1 MKRLLIPLVFLMSFI
16 ILGCS
21 VTSNINNNQNNIK
34 NINYLTNSAKN
45 FIKSDNYKA
54 ALPCLLSA
62 YNNSLMLNDNNVLF
76 NLAFAIA
83 TSYYYTKNDTLFFKW
98 SLKAKSL
105 NSNNSELYSAKE
117 LFFSIDTLYTHSN
130 FSKLASIKIPI
141 TYEQLYPDEYIIAIS
156 KVTYASVVKNNSV
169 NNYLTS
175 LLNIGGNKSVY
186 YLETKAYIWYMLGEI
201 LSLNNKNDEAIYNY
215 NCAINAAIK
224 TNYYSIAAVSYE
236 KLGNIFSISDKNK
249 SNEYYVKS
257 SDFYLLCNDLYKSN
271 EMLLKCKQ
279 IN

>member
-54 ALPCLLSA
+54 ALPFLLSA
-62 YNNSLMLNDNNVLF
+62 YNNSLILNDYNVLF

-83 TSYYYTKNDTLFFKW
+83 TSYYYTQDDTLFIKW
-98 SLKAKSL
+98 YLKAKYIKS
-105 NSNNSELYSAKE
+105 SNPELFNAKE
-117 LFFSIDTLYTHSN
+117 LFFSIDTLYAHSN
-130 FSKLASIKIPI
+130 YIILANKKIPVNF
-141 TYEQLYPDEYIIAIS
+141 EQIYPDEYLIAIS
-156 KVTYASVVKNNSV
+156 KVTYASIISNVPS
-169 NNYLTS
+169 NNYLTV
-175 LLNIGGNKSVY
+175 LMNIGGNKSVY

-201 LSLNNKNDEAIYNY
+201 FSLNNKSDDAIYNY

-224 TNYYSIAAVSYE
+224 TNYYSVAALSYE
-236 KLGNIFSISDKNK
+236 KLGNIYSISDKNK
-249 SNEYYVKS
+249 SYECYVKS

-271 EMLLKCKQ
+271 ELLLKCKP
-279 IN
+279 IK